1 MLLLFYLLRQDVEEG
16 REVLERV
23 DDFLADIE
31 SLPTYP
37 EEYKSAGA
45 GGTGE
50 NDIPGRRFIQ
60 LLTAG

>member
-37 EEYKSAGA
+37 EEYKSAG
-45 GGTGE
+45 GTGK

-60 LLTAG
+60 LLTVG